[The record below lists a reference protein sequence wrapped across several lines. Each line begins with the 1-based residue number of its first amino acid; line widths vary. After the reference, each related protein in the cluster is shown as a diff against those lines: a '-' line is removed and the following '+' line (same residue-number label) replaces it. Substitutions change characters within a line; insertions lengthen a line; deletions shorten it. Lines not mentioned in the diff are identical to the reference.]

1 VATTRTKAIVAASV
15 RRSLGASALGA
26 LAVLTTPGWA
36 IDTPNERITLVG
48 LTGVHVVLDEVGDAG
63 ERLGLNRA
71 RLQADADQRLRGAGL
86 RVLTPNE
93 ALTSVGRPTL
103 HLRLIVL
110 PVPDTP
116 GLYVY
121 SVDVTLRQQVR
132 LVRDRAIESYALT
145 WSEQRVVGA
154 ARADRLG
161 VARAALLGKVDEF
174 VTAWRVSNQER
185 Y

>member
-1 VATTRTKAIVAASV
+1 
-15 RRSLGASALGA
+15 
-26 LAVLTTPGWA
+26 
-36 IDTPNERITLVG
+36 
-48 LTGVHVVLDEVGDAG
+48 
-63 ERLGLNRA
+63 
-71 RLQADADQRLRGAGL
+71 
-86 RVLTPNE
+86 
-93 ALTSVGRPTL
+93 
-103 HLRLIVL
+103 VL

-185 Y
+185 